1 MSDVN
6 KNNFVDKF
14 CKIKNSN
21 TKKINKHNLIR
32 QIEIVFHVLIVTTEK
47 IIFIQQ
53 HTSVNHATSQIFII
67 SWIIF
72 IHH

>member
-21 TKKINKHNLIR
+21 KKKINKHSLIR
-32 QIEIVFHVLIVTTEK
+32 QIEIVFYVLIVTTGQL
-47 IIFIQQ
+47 IFFYNNI
-53 HTSVNHATSQIFII
+53 VL
-67 SWIIF
+67 
-72 IHH
+72 